1 MHAGDYLSE
10 KLWGILRLEGMV
22 GVVVAGNCLG
32 ENIQLSGRT
41 ARLVS

>member
-1 MHAGDYLSE
+1 MNAGDHLSE
-10 KLWGILRLEGMV
+10 KLWGILRLEGTV
-22 GVVVAGNCLG
+22 GVVVARNCPG